1 MKRLFLILAFCG
13 LCSISS
19 INAQQTNTEIPH
31 ATKLGKKA
39 KKVSRVNIILPQV
52 NGLNCYKADFHIHT
66 SYSDAV
72 VTPAARVSEAWRDGL
87 DIIAITDHYE
97 GLLGVK
103 RFFDVTVPYHE
114 GTSIK
119 YQTARQSNGIK
130 VDFNVIHREAEKQL
144 EKKKYPMLLIKGC
157 EMGRNAKTH
166 GHFNCLFIKEPNTL
180 YNKDVKVAFR
190 RVHEQGGIVIHNHPA
205 WMRDTSDKTE
215 FHEEAYGEGL
225 IDGVEIVNNQTFYP
239 HMVRRCID
247 EKLTMFANTDIHSIS
262 YAFTS
267 APSNIYRTMT
277 LVFAKELTEEAVKEA
292 LLKRQTLGYLNGYVI
307 GEIKLL
313 SDFLNESIDCR
324 VVGEDK
330 EKGTRKYLLINNSSI
345 PYQLRTAEKKSVKV
359 APFKPVY
366 VTTSAKGSAPEF
378 VVKNMY
384 HVDYQNPTIKIK
396 VDKK

>member
-13 LCSISS
+13 LCFSS
-19 INAQQTNTEIPH
+19 IYAQPSNNEIPH
-31 ATKLGKKA
+31 STRIGRKVKKA
-39 KKVSRVNIILPQV
+39 SRVNIILPQV

-66 SYSDAV
+66 SYSDGL
-72 VTPAARVSEAWRDGL
+72 VTPAARVGEAWRDGL

-97 GLLGVK
+97 ALAGVK
-103 RFFDVTVPYHE
+103 RFFNATAPYYE

-119 YQTARQSNGIK
+119 YQTARQANGIK
-130 VDFNVIHREAEKQL
+130 ADFNAMYQEAVKQL
-144 EKKKYPMLLIKGC
+144 EKKKYPMLVIKGC

-166 GHFNCLFIKEPNTL
+166 GHFNCLFVNDINTL
-180 YNKDVKVAFR
+180 YDKDIKVAFR

-239 HMVRRCID
+239 HMVRRCVD
-247 EKLTMFANTDIHSIS
+247 EKLTMFANTDIHRIS

-267 APSNIYRTMT
+267 APSHIYRTMT

-313 SDFLNESIDCR
+313 SDFLNESVDCR
-324 VVGEDK
+324 VVEENK
-330 EKGTRKYLLINNSSI
+330 EAGTRKYMLVNNTSI
-345 PYQLRTAEKKSVKV
+345 PYQLRASNKKVVKL
-359 APFKPVY
+359 APFKPAY
-366 VTTSAKGSAPEF
+366 ITISGKDALDF

-384 HVDYQNPTIKIK
+384 YVDYQNPTIKIK
-396 VDKK
+396 IDKK